1 MRKAFRF
8 GATDGWVRMPDG
20 SQHYIFGF
28 VDITGVPDERIHEFR
43 GKAVLPAP
51 LLDVDEGDDVY
62 LTLTNLGLPQRP
74 DLDDAH
80 TVHWHGFPNQI
91 PLYDGVP
98 ETSIAVPVGRDFTY
112 YYRPLDP
119 GTYMQ
124 HCHFEP
130 AEHIQMGMVGPV
142 IVRPRLD
149 KDPAHAGS
157 RFAYNDPLTRFDRE
171 YVIFLT
177 ELDPVGHDLV
187 ANVQEY
193 DWTEY
198 RPHYWLLNGRA
209 YPDTTV
215 GASKTLALQPYST
228 RIQACEGETV
238 LLRFINLGY
247 EHQAMQI
254 LGISLR
260 VVGLDARRLRG
271 PDGADLSRWQ
281 EVLYLAPG
289 QTADALFTAPAPGV
303 YPLFNRSYYKNTNA
317 GAAPGGMVTEVQV
330 SRAGALPPQR
340 APNR

>member
-1 MRKAFRF
+1 MHRAFRF

-20 SQHYIFGF
+20 SDHYIFGF
-28 VDITGVPDERIHEFR
+28 VDITGVPEPRIQEFR
-43 GKAVLPAP
+43 GKAELPAP
-51 LLDVDEGDDVY
+51 LLDVYEGDDVY

-74 DLDDAH
+74 DLDDSH
-80 TVHWHGFPNQI
+80 TIHWHGFPNQI

-98 ETSIAVPVGRDFTY
+98 ELSTAVPVGRDFTY
-112 YYRPLDP
+112 YYKPLDP

-149 KDPAHAGS
+149 LDPVYAGR
-157 RFAYNDPLTRFDRE
+157 RFAYDDPATRFDRE
-171 YVIFLT
+171 YVMFLT

-193 DWTEY
+193 DWTAY

-209 YPDTTV
+209 YPDTTE
-215 GASKTLALQPYST
+215 GAVETLPQQPTST
-228 RIQACEGETV
+228 RIRANQRETV
-238 LLRFINLGY
+238 LLRFINLGF
-247 EHQAMQI
+247 EAQAIQI
-254 LGISLR
+254 LGIPLR

-271 PDGADLSRWQ
+271 PGGDDLSRWQ
-281 EVLYLAPG
+281 NVLHVAPG

-303 YPLFNRSYYKNTNA
+303 YPLFNRSYHKNANA
-317 GAAPGGMVTEVQV
+317 GAAPGGMVTEVQIF
-330 SRAGALPPQR
+330 RAGTLPPQR